1 MAMSVHEGKL
11 HGRGR
16 KIGKPQPRKTCPVC
30 CKLFDFVSVER
41 EKAEIKAEPCEECG
55 KLLKEGWIAF
65 TSGDKYAF
73 CRSERMK
80 DLGGKIVPLSPGVF
94 QKIEDAFPMEW
105 KTRVK
110 HNGTP
115 EA

>member
-1 MAMSVHEGKL
+1 MAENTGPSDDTLRRLKGMLPSMAMSVHEGKL

-80 DLGGKIVPLSPGVF
+80 D
-94 QKIEDAFPMEW
+94 
-105 KTRVK
+105 
-110 HNGTP
+110 
-115 EA
+115 